1 MRIIK
6 IRHLKI
12 ALSIALFLIALSAR
26 AQYQDPL
33 SIKGGY
39 ILPGVIVDGDT
50 IPYTRIKPVVIL
62 PPLEFKSHNEYLR
75 YRKLVR
81 NIKRVYPYSL
91 IARDIFRD
99 IEYAM
104 DSIKNPR
111 EQKKYIKQKD
121 QELQDRYTEELKKLT
136 ITQGQLLIKL
146 IDRELGM
153 TSYEVV
159 KELRGSVSAFMW
171 QSLARLFG
179 SSLKSEFDEDGEDA
193 LIERIIILIENGQ
206 L

>member
-1 MRIIK
+1 MYKNIK
-6 IRHLKI
+6 LRTLLPI
-12 ALSIALFLIALSAR
+12 AFLFLVLSTQ

-50 IPYTRIKPVVIL
+50 IPYARIKPVVIL
-62 PPLEFKSHNEYLR
+62 PPLEFKSHKEYLR

-99 IEYAM
+99 IEHAI
-104 DSIKNPR
+104 DSIENPR
-111 EQKKYIKQKD
+111 EQKKYIKIKD
-121 QELQDRYTEELKKLT
+121 QELQDRYTDELKKLT
-136 ITQGQLLIKL
+136 ITQGRLLIKL

-179 SSLKSEFDEDGEDA
+179 SSLKSEFEEDGEDA
-193 LIERIIILIENGQ
+193 LIERILIMIENGQ